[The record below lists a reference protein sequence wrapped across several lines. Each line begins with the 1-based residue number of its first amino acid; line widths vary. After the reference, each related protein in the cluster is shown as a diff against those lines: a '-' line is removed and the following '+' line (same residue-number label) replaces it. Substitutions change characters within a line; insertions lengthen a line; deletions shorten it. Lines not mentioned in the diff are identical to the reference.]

1 MGLDPTNCVLK
12 PNWVHLRKSGSYQTV
27 GNKPAT
33 TCQFAPNSI
42 YQTTQ
47 MYKYN
52 TFGIAI
58 KVGSPFTASVKNAYS
73 LEQKNIAINCTN
85 TKETRWFS
93 ITTGIIIV
101 GAKNYETSVGTPDFV
116 ANCGT

>member
-42 YQTTQ
+42 Y
-47 MYKYN
+47 
-52 TFGIAI
+52 
-58 KVGSPFTASVKNAYS
+58 
-73 LEQKNIAINCTN
+73 
-85 TKETRWFS
+85 
-93 ITTGIIIV
+93 
-101 GAKNYETSVGTPDFV
+101 
-116 ANCGT
+116 